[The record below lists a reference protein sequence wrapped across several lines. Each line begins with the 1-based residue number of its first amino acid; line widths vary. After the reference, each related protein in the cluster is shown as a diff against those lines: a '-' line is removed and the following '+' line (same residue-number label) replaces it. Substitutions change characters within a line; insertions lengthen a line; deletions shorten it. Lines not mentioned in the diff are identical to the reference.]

1 MKITDVKVWL
11 VRGIKYN
18 WTLLK
23 IYTDEGYTGVGEAT
37 NWPGSPI
44 VFEAAKHA
52 GQRIIGLDP
61 MKTDFI
67 WTKLYRDL
75 NWIGPYGAS
84 LCAISGIDMALLDLK
99 AKVLGVP
106 CYELLGGAYRK
117 DILLY
122 ANYWFTGGGHN
133 EADYAA
139 QARRVMD
146 AGFTGL
152 KFDPFAHTNYFYGED
167 LASNLTLTAEQQD
180 LAFNVSK
187 AVREAVGPECDI
199 MIETHA
205 MLNYRVAV
213 KMAERLAKLDITWY
227 EEPAGPESSQ
237 TLRAMRER
245 IPSDV
250 AICVGERHY
259 TRFGIRSLLEKHV
272 CDVIMPDITRCG
284 GPSEMKRMA
293 TMAEAYN
300 VLIAPHNPNGPL
312 STLASSH
319 VCAAIP
325 NFFRQEFMFN
335 DVPWRD
341 TVIDHPIAEMV
352 YDGHLH
358 LSDRPGLGVDLV
370 EEEMKKHP
378 GITTDAEELKGFVED
393 TVRTFGR
400 IDMVVSN
407 AGMNVFEGA
416 EGCTEERWHYNLDLN
431 LASHWRLARLCKP
444 YLEKS
449 GEGVLLLMTSN
460 HAFSSIPGCFPYNV
474 TKTAITGLV
483 RSLAIEWGPAVRTV
497 GVAPGFIDT
506 AGNDTWFDSFPD
518 PEAERR
524 RTIDLH
530 PVKRIGTVE
539 EVGALCVYLVS
550 PYARF
555 ISGTTILMDGGR
567 SALMQDE

>member
-44 VFEAAKHA
+44 VFEAAKHV

-370 EEEMKKHP
+370 EEEMEKHP
-378 GITTDAEELKGFVED
+378 GITTDAPDNF
-393 TVRTFGR
+393 
-400 IDMVVSN
+400 
-407 AGMNVFEGA
+407 
-416 EGCTEERWHYNLDLN
+416 
-431 LASHWRLARLCKP
+431 
-444 YLEKS
+444 YL
-449 GEGVLLLMTSN
+449 
-460 HAFSSIPGCFPYNV
+460 
-474 TKTAITGLV
+474 
-483 RSLAIEWGPAVRTV
+483 
-497 GVAPGFIDT
+497 
-506 AGNDTWFDSFPD
+506 
-518 PEAERR
+518 
-524 RTIDLH
+524 
-530 PVKRIGTVE
+530 
-539 EVGALCVYLVS
+539 
-550 PYARF
+550 
-555 ISGTTILMDGGR
+555 
-567 SALMQDE
+567 